1 MDAEKEVGVAIPV
14 GKRKNQKLIWKMLG
28 VRKGI

>member
-1 MDAEKEVGVAIPV
+1 MDGEEEVGVAIQE